1 MCVRIITFIIAITSF
16 VLVHAERASARIL
29 DEIEVKLEIGEQRV
43 VSSDNVQSYSEGTP
57 GVVDVRLT
65 KDASQF
71 VLVGRRAGMTTLLF
85 LMLNGDEQHYRITV
99 IDPQA
104 KESRKSSTKEDSD
117 KVVPRDN
124 IRLDFYFVQLSTAY
138 RHQIG
143 LGWPN
148 SISGGQ
154 FAASFDLMSGTLTE
168 ATAVITEQALPRL
181 DIAQSKGWAKL
192 LRQAAVITVNGGEA
206 TFSGGGEVNV
216 PIQGALTSGVSKI
229 EFGSVIK
236 VQPRYDRESSRI
248 ELSLRADVS
257 DLSEDGGT
265 GVPGRVT
272 STLNTVVNLE
282 LGQSVVLAGLTSR
295 SQTQSQSGVSF
306 FSQIPIIGI
315 LFGSD
320 AVRNQETENLV
331 FIVPTVVDA
340 ISLQSRTRVTE
351 ALNVYR
357 DFSGDLDEIQLIDP
371 PKLKSQ
377 QPAGKT
383 HP

>member
-1 MCVRIITFIIAITSF
+1 MLVR
-16 VLVHAERASARIL
+16 VEHASARVL
-29 DEIEVKLEIGEQRV
+29 DEIEIKLEIGEQRV
-43 VSSDNVQSYSEGTP
+43 ISSDNVQSYSEGTP

-71 VLVGRRAGMTTLLF
+71 VLVGRRAGTTTLLF
-85 LMLNGDEQHYRITV
+85 LMINGDEQHCRITV
-99 IDPQA
+99 VDPQA
-104 KESRKSSTKEDSD
+104 KDSQKGSAKGD
-117 KVVPRDN
+117 LDRVVPRDN

-143 LGWPN
+143 LGWPS

-168 ATAVITEQALPRL
+168 ATAVVTDQALPRL

-229 EFGSVIK
+229 EFGSIIK

-248 ELSLRADVS
+248 ELSLHADVS
-257 DLSEDGGT
+257 DLSEESGT
-265 GVPGRVT
+265 GVPGRIT

-295 SQTQSQSGVSF
+295 SQTHSQGGVSF
-306 FSQIPIIGI
+306 FSQIPIIGV
-315 LFGSD
+315 LFGSNAD
-320 AVRNQETENLV
+320 RNQETENLV

-340 ISLQSRTRVTE
+340 VSLQSRTRVTE
-351 ALNVYR
+351 ALNVFR
-357 DFSGDLDEIQLIDP
+357 DFSGDLDEVQLIEP

-377 QPAGKT
+377 KPVQETRP
-383 HP
+383 